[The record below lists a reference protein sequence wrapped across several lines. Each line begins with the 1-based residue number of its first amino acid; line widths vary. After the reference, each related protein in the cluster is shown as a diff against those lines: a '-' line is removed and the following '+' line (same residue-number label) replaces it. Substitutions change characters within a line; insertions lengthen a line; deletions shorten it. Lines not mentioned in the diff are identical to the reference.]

1 MEQDKDALD
10 FAGFTDVGVAPQ
22 TKRTPLE
29 SEEEPSEPKTNQTS
43 PRRTEEQASSPR
55 EKRPSVATWFWVAV
69 VGVVLVVLFNMG
81 QDDGRGAEKRSSHS
95 PGSAPSTPS
104 QSNRSIEFVKPPVGT
119 NTVLGVA
126 QIRWCLREDIRI
138 EARRPRANTNQELIA
153 FNATVADYNRRCASF
168 RYEISAMERAKR
180 EVARMRLQI
189 VSAALEGSRMA
200 PSVAVSPP
208 SPRTTV
214 PASMRGQDGT
224 QSGSTREVQNLL
236 KQLGYNPGAA
246 DGIYGPRTR
255 AAIQAFQRD
264 RGMLMDGEISISLRI
279 RLIEDARRGCE
290 HKRIMTDADY
300 RRCGIRPPSS

>member
-1 MEQDKDALD
+1 MGEDKEALD
-10 FAGFTDVGVAPQ
+10 FAGFTDIGVVPQ
-22 TKRTPLE
+22 TKGTPLE
-29 SEEEPSEPKTNQTS
+29 SEEESSEPKTNQTS
-43 PRRTEEQASSPR
+43 PRRTEEQAASPR
-55 EKRPSVATWFWVAV
+55 KKRPSVATWFWVVV

-81 QDDGRGAEKRSSHS
+81 QDDGRGSEKRSSHS
-95 PGSAPSTPS
+95 PGSAPSTSS
-104 QSNRSIEFVKPPVGT
+104 QANRSIEFVKPPVGT

-153 FNATVADYNRRCASF
+153 FNSTVADYNRRCASF
-168 RYEISAMERAKR
+168 RYEIGAMERAKR
-180 EVARMRLQI
+180 EVAGMRLQI
-189 VSAALEGSRMA
+189 VAAALEGSRTA

-208 SPRTTV
+208 SPRTAV

-264 RGMLMDGEISISLRI
+264 RGMLMDGEISLSLRI